1 MKKIKTILGLVL
13 CVCMLT
19 ACGVSGGGTTP
30 TDTAPAQTAEP
41 TQSQSVGDPLPADN
55 KNPAVA
61 SLGDVCPSSSADG
74 YYVCTKVVHY
84 YPASTLKK
92 VVLCAQTGCTHKDS
106 TCQAWIGVVQSYTEY
121 LGMLYAIVEDG
132 ESVLRF
138 VKKDLSDG
146 TLTTIGTWENKS
158 GLYYNVSLGKI
169 ADRIAIIYVTQTT
182 ISTAD
187 DGRPMSQQD
196 TTIWRYDL
204 QSGEKQVLF
213 SGDQADELSVLAVS
227 SKYLA
232 VMRTTINP
240 NTLTFEEFQAE
251 YGEKAIYGRYL
262 DRIHF
267 KELRLYN
274 ADGSDYTV
282 VANSQTDGLIPTG
295 DPCSTYGKELVYRCN
310 DTVFLLNLDTG
321 KSRAVVNMENISN
334 YWVMD
339 HKIFLINQNVP
350 WNIIPD
356 PNKVVSIYVV
366 DFDDGVP
373 VKLGNGGNTEHMEFS
388 IYQEGTSFF
397 VGRWKGGL
405 YRISKEDFYAD
416 RYENAR

>member
-1 MKKIKTILGLVL
+1 MKKGALLLALVL
-13 CVCMLT
+13 VLLLCACVLT
-19 ACGVSGGGTTP
+19 ACGGGGGKTMPTETTHP
-30 TDTAPAQTAEP
+30 E
-41 TQSQSVGDPLPADN
+41 QSMNADYPLPVDN

-106 TCQAWIGVVQSYTEY
+106 TCHAWIGVVKSYTEY
-121 LGMLYAIVEDG
+121 LGKIYAIVEDG
-132 ESVLRF
+132 ESILRF
-138 VKKDLSDG
+138 VEKDLSDG
-146 TLTTIGTWENKS
+146 TITTIDTWENKS

-182 ISTAD
+182 TSTAD
-187 DGRPMSQQD
+187 DGRPMSQQE

-232 VMRTTINP
+232 VLRITINP
-240 NTLTFEEFQAE
+240 NTLTIEEFQTE
-251 YGEKAIYGRYL
+251 YGENAVYGRYL
-262 DRIHF
+262 SRIHF

-274 ADGSDYTV
+274 ADASVYTV
-282 VANSQTDGLIPTG
+282 VASSEKDSLIPTG
-295 DPCSTYGKELVYRCN
+295 DPSHAYGKELVYQCGN
-310 DTVFLLNLDTG
+310 TVYLLNVDTG
-321 KSRAVVNMENISN
+321 ESRAVVTMENIVN

-339 HKIFLINQNVP
+339 HKIFLITQNVP
-350 WNIIPD
+350 WDIIPD

-373 VKLGNGGNTEHMEFS
+373 VKLGNGGNSEHMEFS
-388 IYQEGTSFF
+388 IHQEGTSFF